1 MTELVLARAQMAMLF
16 AFHIIFAVA
25 GMGMPVLMVAAEWA
39 HLRTGNPVYLDLAR
53 RWARGTAV
61 LFAVG
66 AVSGTVLSFEL
77 GLLWPHFMEFAGGVI
92 GLPFALEGFA
102 FFAEAIFLGI
112 YLYGWDKV
120 GPKLH
125 LLSGAAVAAGGVM
138 SGVFVVTANAWMNS
152 PAGFFLD
159 KGMPAGVSPLAAILN
174 PAWKTEVL
182 HMTLA
187 AFAASGFAVAG
198 IHAFMLLRERGNP
211 FHRRALGLALAVGG
225 TAAVLQPLSGDLS
238 ARFAARAQPAK
249 LAAMEGQFRTE
260 RGAPLRIGGIPDA
273 ASERTRYAIEI
284 PKGLSLL
291 AFHDPDAE
299 VPGLSSFPRNER
311 PDPLPVHLAFQLMVA
326 CGTAMAVVSIAAAWL
341 ALRRREA
348 LFRRPFLI
356 AAAGCGPLGMI
367 AVEAGWVVTEM
378 GRQPWAIHKVMR
390 TSDAVTTAGGLAI
403 PFLFFTVLYAVLG
416 ASAAWHLRRE
426 VAASPTGGPLDGD
439 GPAGPADN

>member
-16 AFHIIFAVA
+16 AFHILFAVA

-39 HLRTGNPVYLDLAR
+39 HLRTGKPVYLDLAK

-77 GLLWPHFMEFAGGVI
+77 GLLWPRFMEFAGGVI

-112 YLYGWDKV
+112 YIYGWDKV
-120 GPKLH
+120 GPKVH
-125 LLSGAAVAAGGVM
+125 LLSGAIVAAGGVL

-152 PAGFFLD
+152 PAGFFLA
-159 KGMPAGVSPLAAILN
+159 GAMPADVSPIAAMLN

-187 AFAASGFAVAG
+187 AFAACGFAVAG
-198 IHAFMLLRERGNP
+198 IHAFKLLRDRGNP
-211 FHRRALGLALAVGG
+211 FHRRALGIALAVGG
-225 TAAVLQPLSGDLS
+225 TAAVLQPISGDRS
-238 ARFAARAQPAK
+238 ARFVARNQPAK
-249 LAAMEGQFRTE
+249 LAAMEAHFTTE

-284 PKGLSLL
+284 PRGLSLL

-299 VPGLSSFPRNER
+299 VVGLSSFPRSDR

-326 CGTAMAVVSIAAAWL
+326 AGTAMVVVSVAAAWL
-341 ALRRREA
+341 AFRNREA
-348 LFRRPFLI
+348 LFRRPFLL
-356 AAAGCGPLGMI
+356 AVVACGPLGAV
-367 AVEAGWVVTEM
+367 AVEAGWTVTEM
-378 GRQPWAIHKVMR
+378 GRQPWVIQNVMR

-403 PFLFFTVLYAVLG
+403 PFLFFAILYAILG
-416 ASAAWHLRRE
+416 SAAAWHLRRE
-426 VAASPTGGPLDGD
+426 VAASPSGGPIDGG
-439 GPAGPADN
+439 GPAAPGQE